1 MMKPKIEIYRN
12 DNRMAYTGCDTC
24 PDKTLCGECVPSAD
38 TLKKISAAGYK
49 IKIDGKAWK
58 R

>member
-1 MMKPKIEIYRN
+1 MKPKIEIYRN